1 VTINRLTLLQVLQ
14 LDWRPLV
21 RDIVFYAISI
31 LVFMGVAYDGTI
43 SWFDAV
49 FLLLLYVVY
58 ILVMVFNSKIICC
71 SASAGK

>member
-1 VTINRLTLLQVLQ
+1 VTIIRLTLLQVLQ

-43 SWFDAV
+43 SCFDAV

-58 ILVMVFNSKIICC
+58 ILVMVFNSKIMLLL
-71 SASAGK
+71 GKCR